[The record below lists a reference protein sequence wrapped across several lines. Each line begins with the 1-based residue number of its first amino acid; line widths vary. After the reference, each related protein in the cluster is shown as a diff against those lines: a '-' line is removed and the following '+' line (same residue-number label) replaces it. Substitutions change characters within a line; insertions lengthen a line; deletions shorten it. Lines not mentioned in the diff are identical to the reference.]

1 MKGGGIG
8 GAKVNVIKIR
18 LMKQSYLRVVHI
30 ILAERTLDVCRQD
43 LHQSELMV
51 TQYHYIIMLVLVTV
65 LQITVKY

>member
-1 MKGGGIG
+1 
-8 GAKVNVIKIR
+8 
-18 LMKQSYLRVVHI
+18 MKQSYLRVVHI